1 MDPFYIVVISIIYA
15 IKMTCKGICSRYK
28 AQKPVGTGRYA
39 SGQRRCQI
47 CEIFINWEGLWCP
60 CCGYRL
66 RTKPRNLKYK
76 AKLRARVEA
85 DAASLKSQTVQVP
98 QVEVVSAESSDFV
111 KTTLETA
118 VSEGWTKT
126 KTVEELRKSEGR
138 MTIKRARELTKEA
151 FDSKKTTVETP
162 AIQTAE
168 SSDFVKTTLETAVSE
183 GWTKTKTV
191 EELRKSE
198 ERMTIKKARD
208 LVKEAF
214 KTNSEPIA
222 IKA

>member
-1 MDPFYIVVISIIYA
+1 
-15 IKMTCKGICSRYK
+15 MTCKGICTRYK

-85 DAASLKSQTVQVP
+85 DAASVQSHTIEVAQVATVTA
-98 QVEVVSAESSDFV
+98 SSSDFV

-126 KTVEELRKSEGR
+126 KTVQELRKSEEH
-138 MTIKRARELTKEA
+138 MTIKNARELTKEA
-151 FDSKKTTVETP
+151 FDVKNAPIETP
-162 AIQTAE
+162 VKVTAS

-191 EELRKSE
+191 QELRKSE
-198 ERMTIKKARD
+198 ERITIKNARD
-208 LVKEAF
+208 LVKKAFEA
-214 KTNSEPIA
+214 KSEPIA